1 MTTKLDREVAS
12 DEKMLSTKSHN
23 PLVTWKH
30 EVTGQIKDVIS
41 LFPRDLRPLNF
52 VLLFIWSREVM

>member
-23 PLVTWKH
+23 SLVTWKH
-30 EVTGQIKDVIS
+30 EVIGQIKDVIS

-52 VLLFIWSREVM
+52 VLLFTWSREVM

>member
-41 LFPRDLRPLNF
+41 LFPRDLRPQKF
-52 VLLFIWSREVM
+52 VLLFT